1 MRTLLL
7 LKERYELQDLL
18 LNDDT
23 SIDKS
28 STTFGTPVNIRGSS
42 NYSISYTD
50 NSYGLYGSSTSGAV
64 GCFALPVLSQM
75 TSYILEFDSYTSSQV
90 VGAGISLG
98 NTSNYAYIYAK
109 DSWDSW
115 KTGNGTSS
123 SSNESKFTK
132 SESIQNKW
140 CHYIITRN
148 NSDLN
153 FKIYINNSLI
163 ADTSVNLN
171 SSISSSNQGISYG
184 YSGNITIQIKNI
196 KVRAL

>member
-1 MRTLLL
+1 M
-7 LKERYELQDLL
+7 
-18 LNDDT
+18 NDDT
-23 SIDKS
+23 STDKS

-42 NYSISYTD
+42 NYSTSYID
-50 NSYGLYGSSTSGAV
+50 NSYGLYGSSENGAV
-64 GCFALPVLSQM
+64 GCFTLPVLSSM
-75 TSYILEFDSYTSSQV
+75 TNYILEFDSYTPSQG

-123 SSNESKFTK
+123 SSNESKFNK
-132 SESIQNKW
+132 SEPIQNKW
-140 CHYIITRN
+140 CHYVITRN

-153 FKIYINNSLI
+153 FKIYINDSLI
-163 ADTSVNLN
+163 ADTSVTINN
-171 SSISSSNQGISYG
+171 NISSNNQGISYG
-184 YSGNITIQIKNI
+184 YSGGITIKVKNI